1 MKISVSILKEKD
13 NIKETI
19 EKINLTDADY
29 IHIDVQDN
37 TYTSNISFPIS
48 DLNNINEY
56 NNKKIDIHLMCND
69 PYNLIEDYSKL
80 NPEYIT
86 FQIEAVSNVYKCIQ
100 MIKNKGIKV
109 GIAISPETDVNKII
123 EYLPYIDLVL
133 VMSVVPGL
141 GGQSFINTTSYKME
155 ELYNLKDRYNF
166 IVSAD
171 GGINDKTINIINKYV
186 DMVVSGSFITDSNNF
201 QDRINMLKQL

>member
-13 NIKETI
+13 NIKEAI

-37 TYTSNISFPIS
+37 TYTSNVSFPVDSLI
-48 DLNNINEY
+48 DINEY
-56 NNKKIDIHLMCND
+56 TNKKLDIHFMCLE
-69 PYNLIEDYSKL
+69 PESLIEEYSKL

-86 FQIEAVSNVYKCIQ
+86 FHAEAVSNIYKYIQ
-100 MIKNKGIKV
+100 LIKNKGIKV
-109 GIAISPETDVNKII
+109 GIAINPETDVNKII

-133 VMSVVPGL
+133 VMSVTPGL
-141 GGQSFINTTSYKME
+141 GGQSFLDNTTYKME
-155 ELYNLKDRYNF
+155 ELHNLKDRYNF

-171 GGINDKTINIINKYV
+171 GGINDKTINLIKDYV
-186 DMVVSGSFITDSNNF
+186 DMVVSGSFITDSNNY
-201 QDRINMLKQL
+201 QDKIDLLKE